1 MNGCNLP
8 LVIMKPFKNPT
19 NAPITKAA
27 KTATNI
33 PLPDTKREA
42 QTAPLMA
49 RIEPTDKSIHPV
61 NITKVI
67 PAAIIPLTEVCLKIL
82 NIFFELKNDG
92 LSIETTTIKVS
103 SPTKLLYFINVSFK
117 SNLLCCFFT

>member
-49 RIEPTDKSIHPV
+49 RIEPTDKSIPPV
-61 NITKVI
+61 NITGEFDIKE
-67 PAAIIPLTEVCLKIL
+67 ATQEKIL
-82 NIFFELKNDG
+82 KCAVEIKEGHRDVI
-92 LSIETTTIKVS
+92 SSEETA
-103 SPTKLLYFINVSFK
+103 
-117 SNLLCCFFT
+117 